1 MNISLEN
8 IDKVSAVLTIKMEK
22 ADYAERVEKALKDY
36 RRKASLP
43 GFRPGQVPMA
53 LLKKRFGKEITAEE
67 VNKLLGEKLYAY
79 IKDNKLNILGEP
91 LPSEGRQQNI
101 DFDTMEEFSFAF
113 DIALA
118 PEFKA
123 ELGAEDTVDYYDIQ
137 VDDKMVDNQ
146 VKMFAQ
152 RGGSYETV
160 DSYEP
165 KDMVK
170 GLLAELDENGNTKEG
185 GIQVENAVLL
195 PEYMKDDE
203 QKAIFNGCKVNDVV
217 VFNYPCPRK
226 WRQIEMDVKLYYV
239 KRCVALPGDTLRIV
253 DGRYRVSGWLHD
265 LGNVEAQDRLNR
277 MVTEGL
283 LPDSSGV
290 VAAYPDRKTG
300 WTVTEF
306 GPLYLPRAGDRI
318 RLDDRSV
325 RLYRN
330 VIEWEQGRKLTRTER
345 GDILLGDSLVH
356 TYSFLK
362 SYYFVAGDRA
372 TDSRDSRYWGLLPEE
387 YIVGRAVRI
396 WKSIDP
402 LTGKTRWDRVW
413 KKIE

>member
-1 MNISLEN
+1 MKYMENRWSKGIQKLVDVLFAGCMAVVLLFVAWVGLIVTTISSFKVPSGSMEPALLPGDNILVN
-8 IDKVSAVLTIKMEK
+8 KWVMGARIFDV
-22 ADYAERVEKALKDY
+22 RKALKGEQVDIS
-36 RRKASLP
+36 RLP
-43 GFRPGQVPMA
+43 A
-53 LLKKRFGKEITAEE
+53 
-67 VNKLLGEKLYAY
+67 LGELK
-79 IKDNKLNILGEP
+79 
-91 LPSEGRQQNI
+91 R
-101 DFDTMEEFSFAF
+101 
-113 DIALA
+113 
-118 PEFKA
+118 
-123 ELGAEDTVDYYDIQ
+123 
-137 VDDKMVDNQ
+137 
-146 VKMFAQ
+146 
-152 RGGSYETV
+152 
-160 DSYEP
+160 
-165 KDMVK
+165 
-170 GLLAELDENGNTKEG
+170 
-185 GIQVENAVLL
+185 
-195 PEYMKDDE
+195 
-203 QKAIFNGCKVNDVV
+203 NDVV

-330 VIEWEQGRKLTRTER
+330 VIEWEQGRKLTRTEW